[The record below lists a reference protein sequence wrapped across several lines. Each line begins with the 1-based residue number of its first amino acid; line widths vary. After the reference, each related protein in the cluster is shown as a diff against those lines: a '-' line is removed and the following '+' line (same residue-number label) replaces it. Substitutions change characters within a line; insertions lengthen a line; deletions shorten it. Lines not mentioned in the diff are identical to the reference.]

1 MLALLKKVNF
11 FNFLLL
17 VVYNKSRV
25 WYRVLPIKTLCLKYE
40 SLLES
45 VKSTLK
51 PIPSYFKTK
60 MNGDDLNSITSSDFS
75 NRSDIEKMS
84 AVNDFIITNLNA
96 ENSHLSKQTDEN
108 KNNYIS
114 NENNEKSIIFS
125 KSDHSFH
132 STNSKIIDT
141 EDFDVKK

>member
-1 MLALLKKVNF
+1 
-11 FNFLLL
+11 
-17 VVYNKSRV
+17 
-25 WYRVLPIKTLCLKYE
+25 
-40 SLLES
+40 
-45 VKSTLK
+45 
-51 PIPSYFKTK
+51 
-60 MNGDDLNSITSSDFS
+60 
-75 NRSDIEKMS
+75 MS